1 MVVQVSQ
8 VRRTKQSLL
17 FIKESCPV
25 KIATLIARILLGLM
39 FTVFGLNVFLHFLP
53 MTPPPGD
60 AGAMMGLMF
69 AHGWFYFI
77 GLLYVVA
84 GVLLLIGRYVGIAL
98 TILGPIIV
106 VILLFHITLLPQ
118 GIGMALFVAL
128 LEVFL
133 IYAYRNHFGDIFSA
147 KHPEN

>member
-1 MVVQVSQ
+1 M
-8 VRRTKQSLL
+8 
-17 FIKESCPV
+17 
-25 KIATLIARILLGLM
+25 KIAVLIARILLGLI
-39 FTVFGLNVFLHFLP
+39 FTIFGLNAIHPFMP
-53 MTPPPGD
+53 MQMPPGD
-60 AGAMMGLMF
+60 AGTLIGIMF

-77 GLLYVVA
+77 GLLYVIA

-118 GIGMALFVAL
+118 GIGMALFTAAL
-128 LEVFL
+128 EIFL

-147 KHPEN
+147 KHPEA

>member
-1 MVVQVSQ
+1 M
-8 VRRTKQSLL
+8 
-17 FIKESCPV
+17 
-25 KIATLIARILLGLM
+25 KIAIIIARILLGLT
-39 FTVFGLNVFLHFLP
+39 FTIFGLNAIHPFMP
-53 MTPPPGD
+53 MQMPPGD
-60 AGAMMGLMF
+60 AGTLIGLMF

-77 GLLYVVA
+77 GTLYVIA

-128 LEVFL
+128 LEIFL

-147 KHPEN
+147 KHPVD

>member
-1 MVVQVSQ
+1 M
-8 VRRTKQSLL
+8 
-17 FIKESCPV
+17 
-25 KIATLIARILLGLM
+25 KIAVLIARILLGLI
-39 FTVFGLNVFLHFLP
+39 FTIFGLNAIHPFMP
-53 MTPPPGD
+53 MQMPPGD
-60 AGAMMGLMF
+60 AGALVGLMF

-77 GLLYVVA
+77 GALYVIA
-84 GVLLLIGRYVGIAL
+84 GVLLLIGRFVGIAL

-128 LEVFL
+128 LEIFL

-147 KHPEN
+147 KHPEA

>member
-1 MVVQVSQ
+1 
-8 VRRTKQSLL
+8 L
-17 FIKESCPV
+17 PV

-39 FTVFGLNVFLHFLP
+39 FTFFGLNIFHPFLP
-53 MTPPPGD
+53 MQLPPGD
-60 AGAMMGLMF
+60 AGAMTALMF
-69 AHGWFYFI
+69 AHGWFNFI
-77 GLLYVVA
+77 GLLYVIA
-84 GVLLLIGRYVGIAL
+84 GVLLLIGRFVGIAL

-118 GIGMALFVAL
+118 GIGMGLFAAL

-133 IYAYRNHFGDIFSA
+133 IFAYRNHFGDIFSA